1 MRHPHIL
8 QLCRMHT
15 FCKCSYTCCLIAY
28 AGFPRFFESHLTII
42 PLLPQILSS
51 IPQNQRSL
59 PSNRKSEIF
68 FPGFLGQVF
77 LGLNGR
83 CEVSMRRWRDEDR
96 SWHGPRNGRQ
106 LESAT
111 RNWRHQ
117 ETETERDSSYSQCK
131 SECIHNSTIITMHSI
146 TEWQF
151 KTLSHILVSHL
162 ISIHMQYISAIILG
176 SCYSQHTYMLCALS

>member
-1 MRHPHIL
+1 
-8 QLCRMHT
+8 
-15 FCKCSYTCCLIAY
+15 
-28 AGFPRFFESHLTII
+28 
-42 PLLPQILSS
+42 
-51 IPQNQRSL
+51 
-59 PSNRKSEIF
+59 
-68 FPGFLGQVF
+68 
-77 LGLNGR
+77 
-83 CEVSMRRWRDEDR
+83 MRRWRDEDH

-146 TEWQF
+146 TEWQY

-162 ISIHMQYISAIILG
+162 ISIHSISRLLYSVLVHCNGGIY
-176 SCYSQHTYMLCALS
+176 SYSQHTYMLCALS